1 MRSSHGILLLPTANC
16 TLYRHTW
23 YVFRRLIS
31 FGCLPNLLVS
41 QERGTWDS
49 TKCCYLSVT
58 NNLSIYFNSM
68 DNSASSPFVCCM
80 SQLAILRQRLTKS
93 LDAECSV
100 LYVGVL
106 ISLWLFL
113 FAAQPIEFFLDGL
126 KKFEQ

>member
-49 TKCCYLSVT
+49 TKCCYLSVR
-58 NNLSIYFNSM
+58 NNLSIFFLTAWIILFFAICLLHVSVGYCTKAINQELRCRMF
-68 DNSASSPFVCCM
+68 SAVRRG
-80 SQLAILRQRLTKS
+80 ADKS
-93 LDAECSV
+93 LAFPISYFPICSTTKR
-100 LYVGVL
+100 
-106 ISLWLFL
+106 IFL
-113 FAAQPIEFFLDGL
+113 G
-126 KKFEQ
+126 